1 MLTQAHAQAAEKK
14 RRRPALAC
22 EQCRRRKIRCDRDS
36 PCGQCVKAQIQS
48 CTYAPAHVPVA
59 KARGAKGPRAV
70 GLGHSLRPLMAAD
83 RDKDSGSMSSPKTG
97 SASDGSNVSRL
108 MTRVQE
114 LERKLEGVM
123 RLEHSHGAWA
133 TPAISPA
140 STVSKTRY
148 FGSSHWISVTDL
160 LPREFALL
168 GQDDAQTSNVYQQLV
183 KCKALARHIKQNRIR
198 PLSST
203 NIGKHIPPRQV
214 ADELVDNYVR
224 TFEGVFRIVHVPSFR
239 ADYQRYWDSPG
250 AANEAFV
257 MQMQLCMALGSTV
270 LDDLFSMRATAAQW
284 VYEAQL
290 WLLLP
295 PEKSR
300 LTFSGIQIMCLLV
313 LAKSVCSAG
322 QDLTWTMAGALVRQA
337 MYMGFHR
344 DPRQLGQMT
353 RFRAEMRRRLW
364 ATVVELNF
372 HSSFEAGGAPLLTSL
387 EWDTLPPAN
396 LNDDQ
401 LTDAMDGHDYDVV
414 DDSVPTQTSVQ
425 IAIVKS
431 LPLRLELLRNA
442 NDFRASQAYNE
453 MLRHNSELT
462 KACRELSQKLSS
474 LQTRPKSCITAFHTS
489 MAEMLLYRCFH
500 ALHQSVV
507 SKSFDDQRFYFSR
520 KMCLDSALKLLH
532 IWGLP
537 GPRSAVQ
544 PAMDADLKRIL
555 ITGGGMFRYIPLQA
569 VFFIAAELVHHNK
582 GQGCSLGYL
591 PSPGS
596 SDLRSYLAASV
607 AHSFERIHAGETN
620 CKGHCFVSA
629 TLSHVDALDA
639 GLDEPQMQQAIVQAT
654 TASARA
660 CVQALEKVARREGLE
675 EQHEALLL
683 PQPQDSPDMQWDWMD
698 DWAWDEA
705 AGPWRPP
712 WLPGSLDAMPPLGQF

>member
-1 MLTQAHAQAAEKK
+1 MLMQAQAEAAEKK

-36 PCGQCVKAQIQS
+36 PCGQCIKAQMPS
-48 CTYAPAHVPVA
+48 CTYAPTHVPA
-59 KARGAKGPRAV
+59 TKALRGKGQRAV
-70 GLGHSLRPLMAAD
+70 GLGHSLRPLTAAEGD
-83 RDKDSGSMSSPKTG
+83 GDSCAAARLASSVSSPKTG
-97 SASDGSNVSRL
+97 SASDSSNVGWL
-108 MTRVQE
+108 VTRVQE
-114 LERKLEGVM
+114 LEKKLDGVMKLEDK
-123 RLEHSHGAWA
+123 HGGALA

-148 FGSSHWISVTDL
+148 FGSSHWLSVTDL

-183 KCKALARHIKQNRIR
+183 KCKTLARHIKQNRIR
-198 PLSST
+198 PLSSA

-224 TFEGVFRIVHVPSFR
+224 TFEGVLRILHVPSFR
-239 ADYQRYWDSPG
+239 ADYQRYWESPG

-257 MQMQLCMALGSTV
+257 IQMQLCMALGST
-270 LDDLFSMRATAAQW
+270 LHDDLFSMRATAAQW

-337 MYMGFHR
+337 MYMGLHR

-372 HSSFEAGGAPLLTSL
+372 QSSFEAGGAPLLSSL

-401 LTDAMDGHDYDVV
+401 LSDDMDAADDDAMGPLADENA
-414 DDSVPTQTSVQ
+414 PTQTSVQ

-442 NDFRASQAYNE
+442 NDFRASQSYNE

-474 LQTRPKSCITAFHTS
+474 LQTKAQTCITAFHVS

-532 IWGLP
+532 IWGLAGP
-537 GPRSAVQ
+537 GCGVL
-544 PAMDADLKRIL
+544 DADLKRIF

-569 VFFIAAELVHHNK
+569 VFFIAVELVHQNK
-582 GQGCSLGYL
+582 GQGSSLGYL
-591 PSPGS
+591 PSLGS
-596 SDLRSYLAASV
+596 SDL
-607 AHSFERIHAGETN
+607 H
-620 CKGHCFVSA
+620 
-629 TLSHVDALDA
+629 ALDA
-639 GLDEPQMQQAIVQAT
+639 GLDEQQMQQAIVQAT
-654 TASARA
+654 TESARA
-660 CVQALEKVARREGLE
+660 CVQALQEP
-675 EQHEALLL
+675 H
-683 PQPQDSPDMQWDWMD
+683 DSADMQWDWMD

-705 AGPWRPP
+705 AGPWRPQ
-712 WLPGSLDAMPPLGQF
+712 WLAGSLDGMPQF